1 MTFQAFALTLLAL
14 AFPFHNWLVM
24 LRATKA
30 HEDDRAAIRRRRG
43 VAKPDEGEASGWGTF
58 SDGF

>member
-1 MTFQAFALTLLAL
+1 MMSAPTAFEVLGLTLLAL

-30 HEDDRAAIRRRRG
+30 RDAGKSRSRYAGAPERD
-43 VAKPDEGEASGWGTF
+43 VSGW
-58 SDGF
+58 